1 MRHNWAN
8 EENHV
13 TVSTDAEKTYDK
25 CQQIT
30 VSCPNDLVISQ
41 MISFLNLLIL
51 KSTFLF
57 TI

>member
-1 MRHNWAN
+1 MNYNQVQMQGWFNVRKKCVTVMRHNWAN

-30 VSCPNDLVISQ
+30 VSCP
-41 MISFLNLLIL
+41 M
-51 KSTFLF
+51 T
-57 TI
+57 